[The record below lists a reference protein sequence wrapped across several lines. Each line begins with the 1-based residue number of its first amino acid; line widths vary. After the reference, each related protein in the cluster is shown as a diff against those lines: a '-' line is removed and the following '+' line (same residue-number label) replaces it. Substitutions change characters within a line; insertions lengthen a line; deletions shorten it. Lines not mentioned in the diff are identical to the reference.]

1 MLADLGADH
10 NTQNYTDATPVL
22 VAAQMGHAGVVRVLH
37 ELGADLNT
45 PMLGG
50 FTPVFIAAQDGH
62 AEVVGVLA
70 ELGANVTTP
79 NDYGAT
85 PVFIAAQ
92 NGHVEVVR
100 LLAKLGACVQTP
112 KADGA
117 TPAFVAAEVGHVKV
131 VRVLAELGAN
141 LDTADEDGWAP
152 VLIAAQN
159 GHVKTVTALA
169 ELGANIDAADMAGD
183 RPVCVAAGNGH
194 VEVVKILAELG
205 VNLMTPNKY
214 GATPAHVAAADG
226 HADVIRLMGRFRAD
240 IAAPVSTLEQCHP
253 LTPLASSVTNGHF
266 EATKALLLLGAPIT
280 IEDLKHYTGS
290 AGNTRM
296 LRAVLQAW
304 AEDAVAQHRI
314 FLATFLFGCTVHPRK
329 ITVETTTS
337 KIAVPQS
344 AHGLPATIV
353 SKSAP
358 LRFTCAVTG
367 ARGETTT
374 VTTLTPTAV
383 TTVTT
388 NTRTNNAILPM
399 LEGHEPVLQLVAGF
413 AGVLTGEELRHTQ
426 TIGPAITAIKWVD
439 EDAAECGWDA
449 DKQLPGDFLSRG
461 PGNVRARAE
470 SLYAM
475 APVRGDGP

>member
-1 MLADLGADH
+1 MLVQLGGCVK
-10 NTQNYTDATPVL
+10 TPTKHGTAPVH
-22 VAAQMGHAGVVRVLH
+22 VAVQEGHAEMVRLLAEH
-37 ELGADLNT
+37 GACVKT
-45 PMLGG
+45 PANNGS
-50 FTPVFIAAQDGH
+50 TPVFIAALNGR
-62 AEVVGVLA
+62 AETVRVLA
-70 ELGANVTTP
+70 ELGACVKSAANDGFTP
-79 NDYGAT
+79 VLIAALKGRTKTVRVLAELGACVKTPMNDGAT

-92 NGHVEVVR
+92 NGH
-100 LLAKLGACVQTP
+100 
-112 KADGA
+112 
-117 TPAFVAAEVGHVKV
+117 AET
-131 VRVLAELGAN
+131 VRVLAELGACVKTPTKN
-141 LDTADEDGWAP
+141 GFTPAY
-152 VLIAAQN
+152 IAAQK
-159 GHVKTVTALA
+159 GHAEMVRVLA
-169 ELGANIDAADMAGD
+169 ELGACVNTAVKATGA
-183 RPVCVAAGNGH
+183 RPVHAAAQSGH
-194 VEVVKILAELG
+194 AKVIQILAVLKADLTAPAKTG
-205 VNLMTPNKY
+205 QTPLLLC
-214 GATPAHVAAADG
+214 AG
-226 HADVIRLMGRFRAD
+226 HA
-240 IAAPVSTLEQCHP
+240 
-253 LTPLASSVTNGHF
+253 HF
-266 EATKALLLLGAPIT
+266 EVTKALLLLGAPNT
-280 IEDLKHYTGS
+280 NKDLKHYTGS

-337 KIAVPQS
+337 EIAVPQS
-344 AHGLPATIV
+344 VHGLPATIV
-353 SKSAP
+353 SESAP

-413 AGVLTGEELRHTQ
+413 VGVLMGEELRHTQ
-426 TIGPAITAIKWVD
+426 AIGPAITAIKWVD
-439 EDAAECGWDA
+439 EDAAEKCGWDA
-449 DKQLPGDFLSRG
+449 DKQLSGDFLSGG